1 MEEGITATD
10 NPDEAETFLGIVP
23 LYGSADGRTGGCFEL
38 WTARRG
44 KSKIARRPI
53 VVVIKAWPLRPP
65 GISIVVHVLLDS
77 LVGAWAMSRPRSLAS
92 MT

>member
-1 MEEGITATD
+1 MEKGIAGAIRELH
-10 NPDEAETFLGIVP
+10 EAEPFVGIVP

-53 VVVIKAWPLRPP
+53 VVVIKPWPLRPA
-65 GISIVVHVLLDS
+65 GISISVHALL
-77 LVGAWAMSRPRSLAS
+77 GRW
-92 MT
+92 